1 MLTKIRC
8 DAFVEDIREL
18 AVRPGL
24 NTILGSSEGS
34 NAIGKSTFLWIID
47 FIFGGQQYSRLMPGM
62 KQYTGSQVIYFTFK
76 FDGEEKYFFRITDEP
91 AKVFSCDAI
100 GHPIE
105 DMTLEKYNEFLRQ
118 SYKLDIPG
126 LTFPGITSHFFRIYG
141 GGNIQEWKPM
151 KGRSE
156 SNTSSIDFLMRLFGY
171 GTLLGE
177 INRMEDDLNIKID
190 QLFMKKLVQPINYT
204 DKIEEN
210 NATIKAMN
218 ERLQKLLSQSDDIDF
233 AILGLD
239 TKMIETVSRLQ
250 KELRQ
255 ITVQYEALR
264 SQIDTIEINLSETI
278 SEQSSEFAALVHF
291 FPNANI
297 KAFEDIEMF
306 HRQLREILHDE
317 MQDEINRLQPM
328 VNFYMSEI
336 NRLKGKIQESGI
348 TRTISER
355 IMSQAV
361 SVKQRIETLQAEN
374 EQLEH
379 EKELLEERTVKLN
392 RLRALADR
400 HKTAVQD
407 IEKKINEL
415 AEIINAEVTSEKE
428 KAPVLSMAS
437 PRDIYFSSPENIS
450 EGTAYK
456 NLVLYDLCLAQLC
469 PVPVIIHDSNIL
481 KRIDDAYL
489 EQILLHY
496 QKCGSQVFIAFD
508 KAEATK
514 PKAKTILEESTL
526 LHLYD
531 GHELFGQSWSK
542 VPTQPERKWQATQE
556 GDNNGGNL

>member
-1 MLTKIRC
+1 MLTQIRC
-8 DAFVEDIREL
+8 DAFVEDIRTL
-18 AVRPGL
+18 TIKPGL

-47 FIFGGQQYSRLMPGM
+47 FIFGGQQYMKFMPSM
-62 KQYTGSQVIYFTFK
+62 KQYTGTQVIYFTFE
-76 FDGEEKYFFRITDEP
+76 FDGVKKYFYRTTDAP
-91 AKVFSCDAI
+91 TKVFSCDAA

-105 DMTLEKYNEFLRQ
+105 DMTVERYNEFLRQ
-118 SYKLDIPG
+118 SYKLDKPG
-126 LTFPGITSHFFRIYG
+126 LTFPGIVSHFFRIYG
-141 GGNIQEWKPM
+141 GNNVQEWRPM
-151 KGRSE
+151 KGRTE
-156 SNTSSIDFLMRLFGY
+156 SNESSVDFLMQLFGY
-171 GTLLGE
+171 GMLLGE
-177 INRMEDDLNIKID
+177 ISRMEEELNIKIN
-190 QLFMKKLVQPINYT
+190 QLFMKTQAQPISYS

-210 NATIKAMN
+210 NTAIKAMQ
-218 ERLQKLLSQSDDIDF
+218 ERLQKLLAQGDELDF
-233 AILGLD
+233 TVLGLD
-239 TKMIETVSRLQ
+239 TRMIETVSKLQ

-264 SQIDTIEINLSETI
+264 SQLDAIEMNFSETMT
-278 SEQSSEFAALVHF
+278 EHNSEFVALARF
-291 FPNANI
+291 FPDANI
-297 KAFEDIEMF
+297 KAFEDIEAF
-306 HRQLREILHDE
+306 HRQLREILRDE

-336 NRLKGKIQESGI
+336 DRLKMKIQESGI

-361 SVKQRIETLQAEN
+361 SAKQRIEALRAEN

-379 EKELLEERTVKLN
+379 DKELMEERNAKLN
-392 RLRALADR
+392 RLRTLADK
-400 HKTAVQD
+400 HKESIQD
-407 IEKKINEL
+407 IETRINDLLETV
-415 AEIINAEVTSEKE
+415 NAEVTLEKE
-428 KAPVLSMAS
+428 KAPTISMAV
-437 PRDIYFSSPENIS
+437 PRDIFFGCPENIS

-514 PKAKTILEESTL
+514 PKAKSILEESTL
-526 LHLYD
+526 VHLYD

-542 VPTQPERKWQATQE
+542 VLTQPEGKQQATQE
-556 GDNNGGNL
+556 GENNGGN